1 MAAINQIITLGI
13 GTPSGIPPFITAGFQ
28 LGGASVTVPDVVGAS
43 QASGTAT
50 LQGSGFVVAVQN
62 AYSGVVAA
70 GLIISQ
76 DPTAGSSAASGSTV
90 TIVVSLGAAPSTS
103 GDIRNGRARGF
114 LKPIYGRG

>member
-28 LGGASVTVPDVVGAS
+28 LGGALVTVPDVVGNT
-43 QASGTAT
+43 QAVGTAT

-70 GLIISQ
+70 GNIISQ
-76 DPTAGSSAASGSTV
+76 SPTAGSSAASGSTV
-90 TIVVSLGAAPSTS
+90 TIVVSLGAAPADS
-103 GDIRNGRARGF
+103 GLPRNGRTRGF
-114 LKPIYGRG
+114 FKPMYGRG